1 MAYDA
6 EAGGDPGGPR
16 CPKCG
21 QLIRPTDKTTK
32 VHFATDPY
40 GDKGLSGRPWHSE
53 CARPHWDKLTPIL
66 NRLQRLGF

>member
-6 EAGGDPGGPR
+6 EVGDPRVPL

-21 QLIRPTDKTTK
+21 RLIRPGEKTTR
-32 VHFATDPY
+32 VHLATDPY
-40 GDKGLSGRPWHSE
+40 GERGLGGRPWHSE

-66 NRLQRLGF
+66 KRLQRRGF